1 MAVTSRGINL
11 LGNTMKIGVMGAGA
25 VGCFYGGMLA
35 RAGHEVVLIGRPAHV
50 EAINRGG
57 LDMELKTFRERIH
70 IPASTNVAMLRNAE
84 IVLCCVKSGDSVQ
97 AAAEMAPHLGADSL
111 LLSLQNG
118 VDNAERL
125 SAALGRPVLPAV
137 VYVATEMA
145 GPGHL
150 RHHGR
155 GELVIPP
162 TPLARPFQDACIA
175 AGIPVSISDNVMG
188 ALWAKLV
195 VNCAFNGL
203 SAITQLPYGTIVR
216 GENALSVLH
225 DIVDECVA
233 VATAAG
239 ISITGDPWE
248 NTETI
253 ARTMATQKS
262 STSFDLARG
271 RRTEIDYI
279 NGHVVARGA
288 ALGVPTPVNRAI
300 HAIVRLMEGR

>member
-1 MAVTSRGINL
+1 
-11 LGNTMKIGVMGAGA
+11 MKIGVMGAGA

-50 EAINRGG
+50 DAINRNG
-57 LDMELKTFRERIH
+57 LDMEMQTFREQVRIA
-70 IPASTNVAMLRNAE
+70 ASTYPAALKGADV
-84 IVLCCVKSGDSVQ
+84 VLCCVKSGDSAQ
-97 AAAEMAPHLGADSL
+97 AAAEMAPHLGPDAL

-125 SAALGRPVLPAV
+125 QAALGRTVVPAV

-155 GELVIPP
+155 GELVIAPSP
-162 TPLARPFQDACIA
+162 GSDRFKAACDA
-175 AGIPVSISDNVMG
+175 AGVPVGISDNVIG
-188 ALWAKLV
+188 ALWSKLV
-195 VNCAFNGL
+195 VNCAYNGL
-203 SAITQLPYGTIVR
+203 SAITQLPYGRIVG
-216 GENALSVLH
+216 GENVWPMLR
-225 DIVDECVA
+225 DIVDECTA
-233 VATAAG
+233 VAAAAG
-239 ISITGDPWE
+239 IRLTGDPWE
-248 NTETI
+248 NTEAI
-253 ARTMATQKS
+253 ARTMATQVS
-262 STSFDLARG
+262 STAHDLARG
-271 RRTEIDYI
+271 HRTEIDYI

>member
-1 MAVTSRGINL
+1 
-11 LGNTMKIGVMGAGA
+11 MKIGVMGAGA

-35 RAGHEVVLIGRPAHV
+35 RAGHEVVLVGRPRHV
-50 EAINRGG
+50 EAINRDG
-57 LDMELKTFRERIH
+57 LDLEMQTFRERVRLG
-70 IPASTNVAMLRNAE
+70 ASTDPAALAGCDV
-84 IVLCCVKSGDSVQ
+84 VLCCVKSGDSTQ
-97 AAAEMAPHLGADSL
+97 AAAEMAPHLGPDTL

-125 SAALGRPVLPAV
+125 QAALGRPVIPAV

-155 GELVIPP
+155 GELVIAPSP
-162 TPLARPFQDACIA
+162 GSDAFKAACDA
-175 AGIPVSISDNVMG
+175 AGVPVSISDNVIG
-188 ALWAKLV
+188 ALWAKLI

-203 SAITQLPYGTIVR
+203 SAITQLPYGVIVQ
-216 GENALSVLH
+216 GENAWPMLK

-233 VATAAG
+233 VATARG
-239 ISITGDPWE
+239 IVLTGDAWE
-248 NTETI
+248 NTQAI

-271 RRTEIDYI
+271 RRTEIDHL
-279 NGHVVARGA
+279 NGYVVAQGA